1 MIAYLKG
8 KILEKTLTYVVVE
21 NGGVGYKVFAT
32 PEVLEKS
39 IFSEVALWTYHKVA
53 QEITVIVSGRV
64 EMCNRIFS
72 RGDIILLSP
81 GEGTSFQA
89 LTDTVT
95 VAVKT
100 PSIPHDKFTQR

>member
-1 MIAYLKG
+1 MKLFQLKNMTKGWFAGSFTPSVLKTRNFEIAVKY
-8 KILEKTLTYVVVE
+8 
-21 NGGVGYKVFAT
+21 YKAGDT
-32 PEVLEKS
+32 EE
-39 IFSEVALWTYHKVA
+39 WHYHKVA